1 MTIEPIGSAGV
12 ALYITAGDL
21 NERGLAVEEL
31 TLEEILPMV
40 RQAFEEAEITID
52 GAMEIEAYP
61 NVCGVLVFARVKPGE
76 AAWYSFDGL
85 EEMLGA
91 IRLMDRPLPGGMLG
105 IWEGRYWLRVE
116 GDLRTRCLLSEFGRQ
131 EEPGPYF
138 EARLAEHGTLLIGEN
153 AFERLTQYFGLNT

>member
-91 IRLMDRPLPGGMLG
+91 IRLMDRPLPG
-105 IWEGRYWLRVE
+105 
-116 GDLRTRCLLSEFGRQ
+116 FGRQ